1 MAKQQ
6 GRSVGLF
13 MCFCAMVAAQ
23 NLVVPV
29 ASEASFEENKNY
41 YTPDPNIG
49 TPPAVPRVSPPHR
62 TSPPHGQGSTPPY
75 HLTPTPPTQNCGNPP
90 HVPTPST
97 PRRGGGGGGS
107 RSYYNPPPST
117 PSGGSGGGSYYNPPP
132 STPSGGGR
140 SYYNPPPSTP
150 SGGGGG
156 SYSNPP
162 ASGGTPPTPVIVSP
176 PTTPIIIPGTPALP
190 PFLRLHSI
198 RTQIPSLG
206 HARWWG
212 TVGGTFGATSMPG
225 FPSNLN
231 LMQALSNTRTD
242 GLGQLYREG
251 TASLLNSMV
260 NARFPL
266 HHPAESC
273 DGCEAE
279 KLKLKPAAK
288 AVKTSAKAMPGKKAV
303 EKVAAAKVKKKP
315 VKKPKSV
322 KLLVKKAKKGVGVV

>member
-132 STPSGGGR
+132 STPSGGGGR

-176 PTTPIIIPGTPALP
+176 PTTPIIIPGTPSAPTIPTP
-190 PFLRLHSI
+190 PFDPNSNPFTGTCNFW
-198 RTQIPSLG
+198 RTHPGVIWGLLG
-206 HARWWG
+206 WWG

-260 NARFPL
+260 NARFPYTTQQVK
-266 HHPAESC
+266 ERFT
-273 DGCEAE
+273 
-279 KLKLKPAAK
+279 AALG
-288 AVKTSAKAMPGKKAV
+288 SNS
-303 EKVAAAKVKKKP
+303 AAAAQARLFRLANEGHMKP
-315 VKKPKSV
+315 RD
-322 KLLVKKAKKGVGVV
+322 